1 MGIFIFNPL
10 CYSALWI
17 GVLGV
22 EIVGMHAA
30 KRFGMLESMFE
41 PVNYQATKAFM
52 DIAAE
57 RQKVL
62 TGNLAN
68 SETPGYQRME
78 LSPSFE
84 GALKSQLAAG
94 IFESFDAKA
103 IPFSPDASSNLMADA
118 SGNNVSAERE
128 LMLINENALRYEAL
142 GQFASSSLRQ
152 LQTAI
157 TGRVS

>member
-1 MGIFIFNPL
+1 
-10 CYSALWI
+10 
-17 GVLGV
+17 
-22 EIVGMHAA
+22 
-30 KRFGMLESMFE
+30 MLESMFE
-41 PVNYQATKAFM
+41 SVNYQATKAFM

-62 TGNLAN
+62 AGNLAN

-78 LSPSFE
+78 LSASFE
-84 GALKSQLAAG
+84 NTLKTQLAQG
-94 IFESFDAKA
+94 VFEPFEAKS
-103 IPFSPDASSNLMADA
+103 IPFSPDTSSKLMTDA

-142 GQFASSSLRQ
+142 GQFASSSLRR

>member
-1 MGIFIFNPL
+1 
-10 CYSALWI
+10 
-17 GVLGV
+17 
-22 EIVGMHAA
+22 
-30 KRFGMLESMFE
+30 MFE

-62 TGNLAN
+62 AGNLAN
-68 SETPGYQRME
+68 SETPGYERME

-84 GALKSQLAAG
+84 NALKSQLAAG
-94 IFESFDAKA
+94 IFESFDAGS
-103 IPFSPDASSNLMADA
+103 IPFTPDASSNLMADA
-118 SGNNVSAERE
+118 SGNNVSAEHE